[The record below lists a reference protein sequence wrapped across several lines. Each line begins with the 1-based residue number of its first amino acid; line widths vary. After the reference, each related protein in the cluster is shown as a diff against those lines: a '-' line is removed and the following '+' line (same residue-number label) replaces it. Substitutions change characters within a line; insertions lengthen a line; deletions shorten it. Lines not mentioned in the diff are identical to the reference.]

1 MKIFIGLDDTDTLES
16 AAGTGRLA
24 ALIMQELGKLR
35 IDGYGV
41 SRHQLLFDRRIPY
54 TAKNSANVVHVVG
67 DDLDIPAIAEYV
79 EGIMRNHYEL
89 GSDPGL
95 CVGADI
101 PDAIVHF
108 GRRAQRE
115 IVTQDEALALAQ
127 NHGLFLRGLGG
138 TNGGVIGALA
148 GVGLASCG
156 NDGRFTRIGQIREL
170 TGIVS
175 VANVLAAGIKAVHTL
190 DGISITEGA
199 IDTEGKVRPSLR
211 DGQAVLYVE
220 RANGHWRALRLD

>member
-1 MKIFIGLDDTDTLES
+1 MRILIGLDDTDTIES
-16 AAGTGRLA
+16 PTGTGRLA
-24 ALIMQELGKLR
+24 GLIMQELCRLQF
-35 IDGYGV
+35 DGYAV

-54 TAKNSANVVHVVG
+54 TVKNSANVVHVFG
-67 DDLDIPAIAEYV
+67 DGLDMPTIV
-79 EGIMRNHYEL
+79 EHVERIMQNHYQP

-95 CVGADI
+95 CVAAFI
-101 PDAIVHF
+101 PDVITAF

-115 IVTQDEALALAQ
+115 IVSQDEAISLAQ
-127 NHGLFLRGLGG
+127 HHGLFLRGLGG

-175 VANVLAAGIKAVHTL
+175 AADILAAGVKTIRTL
-190 DGISITEGA
+190 DGAEITAQE
-199 IDTEGKVRPSLR
+199 IDTQGKIRPSLR

-220 RANGHWRALRLD
+220 QCGDRWRALRLD

>member
-1 MKIFIGLDDTDTLES
+1 MRILIGLDDTDTLES

-24 ALIMQELGKLR
+24 TLIMQELGELR

-54 TAKNSANVVHVVG
+54 TAKNSANVIHVVG
-67 DDLDIPAIAEYV
+67 NDLDILAIAEYV
-79 EGIMRNHYEL
+79 EGIMRAHYEP

-95 CVGADI
+95 CIGADV
-101 PDAIVHF
+101 PDPIVHF

-115 IVTQDEALALAQ
+115 IVTQEEALALAQ
-127 NHGLFLRGLGG
+127 NHGLLLRGLGG

-148 GVGLASCG
+148 GVGLASSG
-156 NDGRFTRIGQIREL
+156 NDGRFTRFGRIREL
-170 TGIVS
+170 IGVVS
-175 VANVLAAGIKAVHTL
+175 VADILSAGVKAVRTL
-190 DGISITEGA
+190 DEVSIAEGE

-211 DGQAVLYVE
+211 DGQAILYVE
-220 RANGHWRALRLD
+220 RSNGRWRALRLD